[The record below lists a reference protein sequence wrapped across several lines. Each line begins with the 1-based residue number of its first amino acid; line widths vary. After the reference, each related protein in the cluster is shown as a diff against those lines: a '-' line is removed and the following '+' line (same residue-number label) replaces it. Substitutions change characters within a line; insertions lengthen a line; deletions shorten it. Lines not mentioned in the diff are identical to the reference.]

1 MKPKVTV
8 GAGKTLL
15 LQRWLQA
22 KEGWPLHGTL
32 LGFGPTDS
40 SHPGRQSLGEDGK
53 VPVSAGSPPPAGTV
67 LTCMHCAHTHTHTPC
82 CRFWH
87 WAALGWTPIPAP
99 SGGVVGR
106 QDIRQK
112 LLLVARH
119 RHQAWGSLL
128 ARRRSVIK
136 L

>member
-32 LGFGPTDS
+32 LFFGPTDS

-67 LTCMHCAHTHTHTPC
+67 LTCMHCAHTHTHTHHAVDFGTELSWVGHPSLHLLGVSWDVRTSGRSC
-82 CRFWH
+82 C
-87 WAALGWTPIPAP
+87 
-99 SGGVVGR
+99 
-106 QDIRQK
+106 
-112 LLLVARH
+112 
-119 RHQAWGSLL
+119 
-128 ARRRSVIK
+128 
-136 L
+136 